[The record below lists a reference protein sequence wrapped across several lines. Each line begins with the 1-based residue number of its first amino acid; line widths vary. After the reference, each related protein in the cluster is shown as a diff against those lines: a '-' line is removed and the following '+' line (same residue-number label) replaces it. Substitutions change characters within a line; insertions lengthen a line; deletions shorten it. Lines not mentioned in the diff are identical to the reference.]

1 MRFTFFGGKP
11 QKIEDRMFSFIIR
24 RMVQSLF
31 VLFTMSLI
39 VFTLINLVGDPVDML
54 VNPESLPEEIERV
67 RKDFGLDQPVYIQYW
82 KFLVGALSGD
92 LGNSFIFGRPAL
104 TLMIER
110 FPATLELATSALIIA
125 LTIGLPLGIYAGLHP
140 STIRTRL
147 IMGGSILGISIPTF
161 WLGLMLIIFFSVLLG
176 WLPVS
181 GRGDTAIFLGIE
193 SSIFTLDGLSH
204 LILPATSLAFFKIA
218 MVIRLARSGTVEIM
232 SLDFIKFAKARGLN
246 SLRII
251 CSHLLPNILIPIITI
266 LAIEFGTL
274 IAFATVTETI
284 FAWPGLGKLLI
295 DAIINLDRPVVVAYL
310 LFVVTLFLILN
321 LIVDI
326 LYAALD
332 PRVRYKAKF

>member
-1 MRFTFFGGKP
+1 
-11 QKIEDRMFSFIIR
+11 MFLFIIR

-31 VLFTMSLI
+31 VLFIMSLI

-67 RKDFGLDQPVYIQYW
+67 RKDFGLDQPVHIQYG
-82 KFLVGALSGD
+82 KFLAGALSGD

-110 FPATLELATSALIIA
+110 LPATLELATSALIIA
-125 LTIGLPLGIYAGLHP
+125 LTFGLPLGIYAGLYP
-140 STIRTRL
+140 NSIRTRI
-147 IMGGSILGISIPTF
+147 IMGSSILGISIPTF
-161 WLGLMLIIFFSVLLG
+161 WLGLMLIIVFSVLLG

-193 SSIFTLDGLSH
+193 SSIFSLDGLRH
-204 LILPATSLAFFKIA
+204 LILPATSLAFFKLA

-232 SLDFIKFAKARGLN
+232 SLDFIKFARARGLN
-246 SLRII
+246 SFRII
-251 CSHLLPNILIPIITI
+251 CAHLLPNILIPIITV

-295 DAIINLDRPVVVAYL
+295 DAIINLDRPVIVAYL

-332 PRVRYKAKF
+332 PRVRYKAEI

>member
-1 MRFTFFGGKP
+1 
-11 QKIEDRMFSFIIR
+11 MFSFIIR
-24 RMVQSLF
+24 RIVQSLF